1 MQEEKYKAT
10 EQCFLRSG
18 LERTTN
24 FAQGASVWKKS
35 RKKKRKASAS
45 SEMNIL

>member
-24 FAQGASVWKKS
+24 FAQGASLWKKS
-35 RKKKRKASAS
+35 RGEKKASAS

>member
-24 FAQGASVWKKS
+24 FAGKKAG
-35 RKKKRKASAS
+35 KKKKASAS

>member
-18 LERTTN
+18 LEQTTN

-35 RKKKRKASAS
+35 RKKKKASAS

>member
-24 FAQGASVWKKS
+24 FAQGVSVCGKKE
-35 RKKKRKASAS
+35 RKKKASAS